1 MGCSHVHAGSQCEDP
16 LMTDTTSDSRV
27 VASPPATIST
37 TRFLERI
44 QGHCTTGSD
53 PAHDYFASSHNNGTM
68 ASESTPDRPSAPSR
82 TRTAVENLLPAGIV
96 RRGNGTS
103 RPPST
108 PLMERSISSMADSF
122 TDYWGVCSRNPDR
135 DGSTTPDPAAA
146 AAKDDA
152 LTPIS
157 NWAHLNYMK
166 SQRNTLRS
174 ELKAQQVA
182 GSEAKRSVASLR
194 RLAFR
199 MAVNISVKERQ
210 IATSARNLAKS
221 RKNNYVE
228 GKDAEK
234 RVEAL
239 KRALRVEEGR
249 NKEILEALERASM
262 LTLQCEWKYLAHALF
277 PSDLDRRCRT
287 QRSPKSPRTQPP
299 FTPSLANPTSVEPV
313 HDHTV
318 TPTNPASLYVFFLE
332 RDRLGIHTRPR
343 FADRSAHIGQPSHS
357 R

>member
-1 MGCSHVHAGSQCEDP
+1 
-16 LMTDTTSDSRV
+16 MTHPSPDSRV

-37 TRFLERI
+37 ARFFEKI
-44 QGHCTTGSD
+44 QGHCTTSSD
-53 PAHDYFASSHNNGTM
+53 PAHDYFASSHSNGTM
-68 ASESTPDRPSAPSR
+68 ASQSTPDRPSAPSR

-96 RRGNGTS
+96 RRGTGTP
-103 RPPST
+103 RPSAT
-108 PLMERSISSMADSF
+108 PLMERSISSMTDSF

-174 ELKAQQVA
+174 ELKAHQVA
-182 GSEAKRSVASLR
+182 GAEAKRSVASLR

-221 RKNNYVE
+221 RNNHYVE

-239 KRALRVEEGR
+239 KRALRMEEGR

-262 LTLQCEWKYLAHALF
+262 LTLQCK
-277 PSDLDRRCRT
+277 SK
-287 QRSPKSPRTQPP
+287 RSQL
-299 FTPSLANPTSVEPV
+299 FTP
-313 HDHTV
+313 
-318 TPTNPASLYVFFLE
+318 
-332 RDRLGIHTRPR
+332 I
-343 FADRSAHIGQPSHS
+343 I
-357 R
+357 